1 MSKDKETKTKFNNL
15 SDLDRILKL
24 KQQGLTQREINNI
37 INNERSNNRKQQL

>member
-1 MSKDKETKTKFNNL
+1 MSRDKETKIKLNNL

-37 INNERSNNRKQQL
+37 INNERSNNRK

>member
-1 MSKDKETKTKFNNL
+1 MSKDKETKAKFNNL

-37 INNERSNNRKQQL
+37 INDERSNNRK